1 MKWRLAAE
9 ELREKSL
16 IQENLLTLFYEDL
29 KSTEK
34 MLLSIANSIHNPEL
48 IPDILNPTK
57 LSVNFNEGKNQKRN
71 PQNGTSMYFH
81 Y

>member
-57 LSVNFNEGKNQKRN
+57 LSVNFNEGKNKKRN
-71 PQNGTSMYFH
+71 PPNASLKYFH

>member
-34 MLLSIANSIHNPEL
+34 MLLTIAKSIHNPEL

-57 LSVNFNEGKNQKRN
+57 LSVNFNEGKKKK
-71 PQNGTSMYFH
+71 GIH
-81 Y
+81 KIEL

>member
-1 MKWRLAAE
+1 MIHE
-9 ELREKSL
+9 P
-16 IQENLLTLFYEDL
+16 LFAGGKNHEIKIVSVYYTIHTSL

-57 LSVNFNEGKNQKRN
+57 LSVNFNEGKNKKKRIQKIEV
-71 PQNGTSMYFH
+71 
-81 Y
+81 

>member
-34 MLLSIANSIHNPEL
+34 MLLSIAKSIHNPEL

-57 LSVNFNEGKNQKRN
+57 LSVNFNEGKNKKY
-71 PQNGTSMYFH
+71 GIYKIEL
-81 Y
+81 